1 MNRRHCLKT
10 GAFAGIALGFG
21 ISSSHAA
28 SGMLG
33 KMGPDEWKKA
43 NEAAGA
49 GVKALS
55 AGSAKLSE
63 DDGELLKEIAAAGMM
78 QLKLSEVAAS
88 MGSSEDVKMIA
99 KAEVE
104 EQTIVGA
111 KVKEIAAAGGAT
123 LPEGPDED
131 TREAVEKLKGMK
143 GLELDKHYLEV
154 SGVDGHEKLE
164 DIMEKVQSKAESD
177 VLKKLAG
184 ATLPIIKTHLQVS
197 KDEASD
203 MEKAGN

>member
-1 MNRRHCLKT
+1 MSVAHLLQRCASSGSGSRSAALNDEHQTNHDSTMNRRHSLRT
-10 GAFAGIALGFG
+10 GTFASIALGLG
-21 ISSSHAA
+21 ITSSRAA

-43 NEAAGA
+43 NEDAGA

-55 AGSAKLSE
+55 AGSAKLSD

-99 KAEVE
+99 EAEVD
-104 EQTIVGA
+104 EQTVVGA
-111 KVKEIAAAGGAT
+111 KVKEIAAAGGVT
-123 LPEGPDED
+123 PGGPDEH

-143 GLELDKHYLEV
+143 GLELDKHYLKV
-154 SGVDGHEKLE
+154 SRVDGHTKLE
-164 DIMEKVQSKAESD
+164 DIMEKVES
-177 VLKKLAG
+177 
-184 ATLPIIKTHLQVS
+184 
-197 KDEASD
+197 
-203 MEKAGN
+203 